1 MNLTRAEKE
10 QLENA
15 GIQCIQVSGNS
26 PIEQALEE
34 NVRRFNEIKESIET
48 SLDSLIRDLVDLNN
62 ALEHAMRGKV
72 MVGMKSDCDVSYYE
86 AEYLVS
92 KGWNPEIFK
101 DY

>member
-1 MNLTRAEKE
+1 MKLTRAEKE

-34 NVRRFNEIKESIET
+34 NIQKFNEIEET
-48 SLDSLIRDLVDLNN
+48 SLDPLIRDLTNLNN
-62 ALEHAMRGKV
+62 IFEHVMRRKV

-92 KGWNPEIFK
+92 KGWNPELF
-101 DY
+101 

>member
-1 MNLTRAEKE
+1 MNLTQAEKE
-10 QLENA
+10 QLESV
-15 GIQCIQVSGNS
+15 GIQCIRVSENS

-34 NVRRFNEIKESIET
+34 NIQKFNEIEET

-72 MVGMKSDCDVSYYE
+72 MFGIKSDCDVSYYE

-101 DY
+101 D

>member
-1 MNLTRAEKE
+1 MRLTRAEKE

-34 NVRRFNEIKESIET
+34 NIQKFNEIEET
-48 SLDSLIRDLVDLNN
+48 SLDPLIRDLTNLNN
-62 ALEHAMRGKV
+62 IFEHVMRRKV

-92 KGWNPEIFK
+92 KGWNPELF
-101 DY
+101 

>member
-1 MNLTRAEKE
+1 MNDEISSNPFVMD
-10 QLENA
+10 NA
-15 GIQCIQVSGNS
+15 S
-26 PIEQALEE
+26 
-34 NVRRFNEIKESIET
+34 ET
-48 SLDSLIRDLVDLNN
+48 SLDPLIRELTNLNN
-62 ALEHAMRGKV
+62 IFEHVMRRKV